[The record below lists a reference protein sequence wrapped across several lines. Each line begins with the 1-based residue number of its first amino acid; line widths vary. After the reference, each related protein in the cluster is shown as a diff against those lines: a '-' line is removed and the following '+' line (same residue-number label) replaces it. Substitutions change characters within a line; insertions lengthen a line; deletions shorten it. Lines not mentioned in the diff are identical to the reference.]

1 MKIQLKKVEEGKWEI
16 EIDEQ
21 QLIDFLTMVYEK
33 LSQMDKGQLE
43 KINDET
49 INKLIN
55 RFLGGGEEEWH

>member
-33 LSQMDKGQLE
+33 LSQMDKEQLE
-43 KINDET
+43 KIKDET

-55 RFLGGGEEEWH
+55 RFLGEGEKE